1 MKLILD
7 PKEFEHLP
15 DISFYNNNYYKNRE
29 TGTIVFEKCDECYE
43 TNYYTDVT
51 DNKNEYFLG
60 SCSCSNGE
68 GLDYN
73 SPLEIEFKI
82 KYT

>member
-15 DISFYNNNYYKNRE
+15 DISYYNNNYYKHIE
-29 TGTIVFEKCDECYE
+29 TGMIVFEKCDECYG

-51 DNKNEYFLG
+51 DNKKEYFLG
-60 SCSCSNGE
+60 SCSCYNGE
-68 GLDYN
+68 GLHEN
-73 SPLEIEFKI
+73 SLLEIDFKI
-82 KYT
+82 NYT